1 MGRSERT
8 HALYADSCRATLRAF
23 RSGSE
28 RSPSSSTAMAEHLAS
43 IYGTE
48 KDRVNCPFYFK
59 IGACRHGERCSR
71 LHMRPTLSQTILM
84 TNMYENPEYAAA
96 TGAIPAM
103 TKQQCQDH
111 FEDFYEDVFEEC
123 AKFGEVEGLN
133 VCDNMAD
140 HLVGNVYVKFRDEEH
155 ALAAKN
161 ALHDRYYDK
170 RPIKCE
176 FSPVTDF
183 RESTCRQYEERSCN
197 RAGFCNFMHLR
208 KVSRELRHDLFGRY
222 GHRDGRGR
230 RPAPEGH
237 RARRDERD
245 RYARGRDFERNE
257 RSRSRSR
264 SRDRRDAD
272 DGRVSAKHMSDE
284 QRRAMFAKWNAPG
297 ADGAGHGSGGGAE

>member
-1 MGRSERT
+1 
-8 HALYADSCRATLRAF
+8 
-23 RSGSE
+23 
-28 RSPSSSTAMAEHLAS
+28 MAEHLAS

-103 TKQQCQDH
+103 TKAQCQDH

-155 ALAAKN
+155 ALAARN
-161 ALHDRYYDK
+161 ALHNRYYDK

-208 KVSRELRHDLFGRY
+208 KTSRELRQQLFGRY
-222 GHRDGRGR
+222 GRGDGRGR
-230 RPAPEGH
+230 RGAEGQ

-245 RYARGRDFERNE
+245 RFARGRDFERRK

-264 SRDRRDAD
+264 SRDRGDGG
-272 DGRVSAKHMSDE
+272 DGRVNAKHMSDE

-297 ADGAGHGSGGGAE
+297 EAGAGEGGGAE